1 MKQHIAMLTEGR
13 LSRDRDRAERRE
25 GEGEGQGLSRT
36 AAETEPLTF
45 ILSPSQG
52 ERREK
57 TSILLLQ
64 K

>member
-13 LSRDRDRAERRE
+13 LSRDRDRAERR
-25 GEGEGQGLSRT
+25 EGEGQGLSRT

>member
-1 MKQHIAMLTEGR
+1 MKQHIAMLTGGG

-25 GEGEGQGLSRT
+25 GEGEGLSRT

-45 ILSPSQG
+45 ILSLSQG

-57 TSILLLQ
+57 ASILLLH

>member
-1 MKQHIAMLTEGR
+1 MNQRIAMLREGR
-13 LSRDRDRAERRE
+13 LSLFE

-36 AAETEPLTF
+36 VAETEPLTF

-57 TSILLLQ
+57 AGILLLQ
-64 K
+64 T

>member
-25 GEGEGQGLSRT
+25 GEGQGLSRT

-45 ILSPSQG
+45 ILSPFSRG
-52 ERREK
+52 EAGK
-57 TSILLLQ
+57 S
-64 K
+64 

>member
-1 MKQHIAMLTEGR
+1 VHADGR
-13 LSRDRDRAERRE
+13 LSLRKGE
-25 GEGEGQGLSRT
+25 GEGEGVSRT

-57 TSILLLQ
+57 AVILLLR

>member
-13 LSRDRDRAERRE
+13 LSLFE

-52 ERREK
+52 EGREK